1 MKIGRW
7 FALVLISATL
17 FTGCG
22 DDDEATEAA
31 PTSTTLAVTT
41 TTAGPK
47 PIVVK
52 DFSFS
57 GLEVKAGTT
66 VLVQNEGPSPHT
78 LTADDKRFD
87 TGQIPPG
94 TNRELKVPSQP
105 GNYKFKCTV
114 HPDRMTGEL
123 KVT

>member
-1 MKIGRW
+1 M
-7 FALVLISATL
+7 ALVVICATV
-17 FTGCG
+17 FAGCG
-22 DDDEATEAA
+22 EDDEATETV
-31 PTSTTLAVTT
+31 PSSTTLALTT
-41 TTAGPK
+41 TVGPK

-66 VLVQNEGPSPHT
+66 VLVQNEGPSAHT
-78 LTADDKRFD
+78 FTAEDKRFD

-105 GNYKFKCTV
+105 GTYKVKCTV